1 MNYPTADTGHI
12 YPEMSKYIDSNGF
25 TFDHKEEITTE
36 EFEEALTEKMHFV
49 AHCVFN
55 EKESFPKS
63 NREFINGEDF
73 EGKLVDYLKDSPYW
87 EDEGAEWVYCIAYD
101 GHIVKI
107 GMSLSSLKK
116 RFASYSCGTRKAMK
130 KGSCSTTNYVITE
143 SNYHGIT
150 EGMKVE
156 IYGIRIEKKYVTEKA
171 FGGRIRRME
180 TLRGRGYEEWVTDI
194 FIETT
199 GHIPILCVQK
209 GNSSE

>member
-1 MNYPTADTGHI
+1 MNYPKADTGYI

-25 TFDHKEEITTE
+25 TFDHKKEITTG

-63 NREFINGEDF
+63 KRAFINGEDF
-73 EGKLVDYLKDSPYW
+73 EGKLIDYLKDSPYW
-87 EDEGAEWVYCIAYD
+87 EDEEAEWVYCIAYD
-101 GHIVKI
+101 DHIVKI

-143 SNYHGIT
+143 SNYNGIT
-150 EGMKVE
+150 KGMKVE
-156 IYGIRIEKKYVTEKA
+156 IYGIRIEKKYSTEEA
-171 FGGRIRRME
+171 FGGRTRTIE
-180 TLRGRGYEEWVTDI
+180 YNRGRGYEEWVTDI
-194 FIETT
+194 FVETT

-209 GNSSE
+209 GNSTK

>member
-1 MNYPTADTGHI
+1 MKNYPKADTGYI

-25 TFDHKEEITTE
+25 MFDHEKEITIE
-36 EFEEALTEKMHFV
+36 EFEKALTEKMHFV

-55 EKESFPKS
+55 EKESFPNS
-63 NREFINGEDF
+63 TRTFINEEDF
-73 EGKLVDYLKDSPYW
+73 EGKLIDYLKDSPYW
-87 EDEGAEWVYCIAYD
+87 EDEEAEWVYCISYD

-107 GMSLSSLKK
+107 GMSMSSLKK
-116 RFASYSCGTRKAMK
+116 RYASYSCGTRKAMK

-156 IYGIRIEKKYVTEKA
+156 IYGIRIEKKYVTEERFKRT
-171 FGGRIRRME
+171 FTME
-180 TLRGRGYEEWVTDI
+180 TLTGRGHEEWITNI
-194 FIETT
+194 FVETT

>member
-1 MNYPTADTGHI
+1 MNYPKADTGYI

-25 TFDHKEEITTE
+25 TFDH
-36 EFEEALTEKMHFV
+36 
-49 AHCVFN
+49 

-63 NREFINGEDF
+63 KRAFINGEDF
-73 EGKLVDYLKDSPYW
+73 EGKLIDYLKDSPYW
-87 EDEGAEWVYCIAYD
+87 EDDSAEWIYCIAYD

-116 RFASYSCGTRKAMK
+116 RYASYSCGTRKAMK

-143 SNYHGIT
+143 SNYNGIT

-156 IYGIRIEKKYVTEKA
+156 IYGIRIEKKYVTEERFKRT
-171 FGGRIRRME
+171 FTME
-180 TLRGRGYEEWVTDI
+180 TLRGRGYEEWVTNI
-194 FIETT
+194 FVETT

-209 GNSSE
+209 GNSTK